1 MATETNPFYYA
12 TNEQGGGASPPVQ
25 IQDSVDFPHTGL
37 IKALQQGM
45 QGNYAIKG
53 SANEFDITQAS
64 TGNVVSVSGGTV
76 FENGALVT
84 VSGTTDFTSSSFN
97 ATDGNYHLLVCNGG
111 TLAIRKFSTST
122 IDRVPEFNA
131 GDVIIAVIKYT
142 SDGFGSMEVQYL
154 TTSKAENEL
163 SIGRD
168 DSGYTE
174 GLTVKSNAGDVEIEA
189 KEEDKD
195 IIFKVN
201 DGGTTTEVLRIDGST
216 GNVGIRLNQNV
227 TADERLDVEDGNIS
241 LTTTDRTT
249 ERVLKLRN
257 SGSTTSMTEIAM
269 AGANSNNFEGY
280 IAFKTKGPSDLYND
294 PLNEVMRIDGNKK
307 VGIGET
313 APSADLHI
321 KSSAN
326 FDPTSAIN
334 TATLI
339 LEQTGGTQADNNESV
354 GMTFTKI
361 NSGRPFGSIAGV
373 QTGSDADVGGLA
385 FFTHD
390 ALTSTDTIS
399 EKMRID
405 GNGNVGIGT
414 TSPDAPLH
422 VETSGTGDA
431 VIIESTDTGGGGL
444 APDLVLKRNTSVASE
459 ELGNIRFLGLDS
471 GAAEQEYAD
480 LYAGINDNT
489 AGSESG
495 EIFLRTIHS
504 GDIRRRIDIT
514 KNEVVINE
522 DSIDSNFRVESNGN
536 ENMLFVDAGLNA
548 IGIANASPSA
558 TLDVSGN
565 IEASTTINSG
575 TSMLAGTSMTATTTV
590 TGTTGLS
597 TTGFYQNTNPTTILS
612 GISATPTPI
621 SCVEQIYF
629 IHEDPLAGSFVAVA
643 DPNAVAGNIVTLV
656 NLQSTAITVSAQ
668 GGLGF
673 VTGNAPAIPT
683 YTLGIGNRVRMIA
696 VTDGNLN
703 IPAGGA
709 QAAIVGPAWVIIG
722 D

>member
-45 QGNYAIKG
+45 QGNYAIKS

-84 VSGTTDFTSSSFN
+84 VSGTTNFTSSSFN

-111 TLAIRKFSTST
+111 TLAIRKFATST

-168 DSGYTE
+168 NSGYTE
-174 GLTVKSNAGDVEIEA
+174 GLTVKSNSGDIEIEA
-189 KEEDKD
+189 KEQDKD

-201 DGGTTTEVLRIDGST
+201 DGGTPTEVMRIDGSN
-216 GNVGIRLNQNV
+216 GNVGIRLNQNT
-227 TADERLDVEDGNIS
+227 TAEERLDVEDGNIS
-241 LTTTDRTT
+241 LTTTSRTT
-249 ERVLKLRN
+249 ERLIKLRN
-257 SGSTTSMTEIAM
+257 SGSTTSLSEIAM
-269 AGANSNNFEGY
+269 AGANSNNYEGY
-280 IAFKTKGPSDLYND
+280 IAFKTKGPNDVYND

-326 FDPTSAIN
+326 FDPTDSIN

-339 LEQTGGTQADNNESV
+339 LEQTGGTQADDNESV

-390 ALTSTDTIS
+390 ASISTDIIS

-414 TSPDAPLH
+414 TSPEAPLH
-422 VETSGTGDA
+422 VETSGVGDA
-431 VIIESTDTGGGGL
+431 VIIESTDAGTTE
-444 APDLVLKRNTSVASE
+444 APDLVLYRNSASPAVSDEIGSIRFRGKDNAAGDKDYNRITSVIRDTTAASA
-459 ELGNIRFLGLDS
+459 D
-471 GAAEQEYAD
+471 AD
-480 LYAGINDNT
+480 LIFHSLSNS
-489 AGSESG
+489 SEIEMMKIS
-495 EIFLRTIHS
+495 
-504 GDIRRRIDIT
+504 RIDGI
-514 KNEVVINE
+514 VINE
-522 DSIDSNFRVESNGN
+522 IGANYIDTRIESDNQP
-536 ENMLFVDAGLNA
+536 NMFFVDASA
-548 IGIANASPSA
+548 DAVGIANASPSA
-558 TLDVSGN
+558 TLDVTGN
-565 IEASTTINSG
+565 IEASTTIN
-575 TSMLAGTSMTATTTV
+575 AGTSMTAGTVV
-590 TGTTGLS
+590 TGTTQVQSNGLFAITPEALDI
-597 TTGFYQNTNPTTILS
+597 TTAPVMS
-612 GISATPTPI
+612 GLQSIIYVKDISIAPTPN
-621 SCVEQIYF
+621 QIDLPDASTVSQNIF
-629 IHEDPLAGSFVAVA
+629 TFRNLG
-643 DPNAVAGNIVTLV
+643 PNAITIVPTLGQPIDEALLDHAYVNVPNQIDLAVGQHITIQAMTDSVAPL
-656 NLQSTAITVSAQ
+656 
-668 GGLGF
+668 
-673 VTGNAPAIPT
+673 VTGWYI
-683 YTLGIGNRVRMIA
+683 IGN
-696 VTDGNLN
+696 
-703 IPAGGA
+703 
-709 QAAIVGPAWVIIG
+709 
-722 D
+722 